1 MQHKLAP
8 GFRFNNGKLMIFTED
23 EAKLVNTWP
32 DLEAVRKP
40 SHGGCWTPFAPCFR
54 MLRPRI
60 GATREGCD
68 DSLGPADVPSRAV
81 DPNFEKQRAFWN
93 FRQSI
98 PPETVSGG
106 MDCLK
111 FQNARCFSKFGSTA
125 REGTSAGPRLSSQP
139 SRVAPILGRNIRKH
153 GANGVQ
159 HPPWEGFRTASR
171 SGHVLTSFAS
181 SSVKVINFPLLKRKP
196 GASLCCMKTKKA
208 PARLRRKPRPE
219 RTCATVRVAADG
231 SRRRL

>member
-98 PPETVSGG
+98 PPETVS
-106 MDCLK
+106 
-111 FQNARCFSKFGSTA
+111 ATERFSNRQWA
-125 REGTSAGPRLSSQP
+125 LLRL
-139 SRVAPILGRNIRKH
+139 
-153 GANGVQ
+153 
-159 HPPWEGFRTASR
+159 
-171 SGHVLTSFAS
+171 
-181 SSVKVINFPLLKRKP
+181 
-196 GASLCCMKTKKA
+196 C
-208 PARLRRKPRPE
+208 
-219 RTCATVRVAADG
+219 
-231 SRRRL
+231 RRRQQVCDLLQQNPALGFALAQISK